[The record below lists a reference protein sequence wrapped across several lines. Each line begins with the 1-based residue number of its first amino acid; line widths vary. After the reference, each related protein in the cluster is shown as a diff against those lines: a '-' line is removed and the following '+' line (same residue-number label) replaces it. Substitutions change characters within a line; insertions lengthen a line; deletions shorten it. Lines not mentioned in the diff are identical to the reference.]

1 MDLSLTLCG
10 ISWSLPYSNR
20 SSVYTFFFPLC
31 LQISV
36 PHWVAFAV
44 VRILLRA
51 TICRVSTNF
60 SVLNLFPAGLLSL
73 LQSLVSFSCSYSYS
87 VRYQNMWYSDLFFPL
102 KARKVELSF
111 YKWEGENVNLFY
123 PFLLGEDTMSI
134 VEIILYYS
142 SPFLQLI
149 SKWWCVRRYI
159 DLGKGLLWCLSHV
172 LWCCPNELSSPR
184 FFLLSKWVA
193 DLLVCNST

>member
-1 MDLSLTLCG
+1 MYSIAINFLRAINIFIISPMDLSLTLCG

-44 VRILLRA
+44 VRILLQA
-51 TICRVSTNF
+51 TIYRVSTNF

-87 VRYQNMWYSDLFFPL
+87 VRYQNMWYSDLFFSP
-102 KARKVELSF
+102 KSKESR
-111 YKWEGENVNLFY
+111 
-123 PFLLGEDTMSI
+123 I
-134 VEIILYYS
+134 V
-142 SPFLQLI
+142 FLQ
-149 SKWWCVRRYI
+149 VRRRE
-159 DLGKGLLWCLSHV
+159 CEPV
-172 LWCCPNELSSPR
+172 LPFP
-184 FFLLSKWVA
+184 VG
-193 DLLVCNST
+193 